1 MSADATLGSVSTSAT
16 QQERK
21 PLGTLIAISIF
32 WFALNFHWGALL
44 ILLIPDQVIALLY
57 REAPP
62 GTLAQQAAWVDANKP
77 LTLALVLAPG
87 LIVALIANPLFGLL
101 SDRTPGRFGRR
112 RPYILGG
119 TLLNIVGLLLMAFAP
134 IFVAQNHSGNALAPS
149 ILVLTG
155 ALMLVQLANNSAA
168 APFHALLPDLVP
180 REQRGF
186 ASGIMGLALLLG
198 QIGGVLVVSR
208 FGSNS
213 KELLKGT
220 QSLAQFEQGI
230 IYGFIAVCVVILLMA
245 VLTVIF
251 VREKPWDPATLTATA
266 RDEQRHTVR
275 DLTLTVLATVAV
287 TGLALLVVQLVPN
300 LGLTADALSI
310 IQLLAVVVASI
321 GAARAFGFRPRKNP
335 DFSWVVL
342 TRMLV
347 VMGVQ
352 IVQTFLTFYMKDV
365 VHADSPEDA
374 ATLFVII
381 LTLGGV
387 ASTLI
392 AGWASDRIGRKRM
405 VYISGG
411 VMAAVGAAFIF
422 APYLVTSDLLTV
434 ILIAGAIFGLGYGAY
449 LAVDWA
455 LVADVLPSEETFAR
469 DMGVW
474 NIGLTLPQV
483 LAAVF
488 GGWLI
493 GLGLALGSLQLGYTF
508 LFVGFVVFC
517 VSGTVTVRYV
527 KGVAR

>member
-1 MSADATLGSVSTSAT
+1 MSADATLGSLSTSAT
-16 QQERK
+16 RQERK
-21 PLGTLIAISIF
+21 SLGALIAISIF
-32 WFALNFHWGALL
+32 WFAINFHWAALL
-44 ILLIPDQVIALLY
+44 ILLIPDQVIGLLY
-57 REAPP
+57 REAPS

-134 IFVAQNHSGNALAPS
+134 LLIAQNHSGNVLAPS

-155 ALMLVQLANNSAA
+155 ALMLVQLANNAAA

-198 QIGGVLVVSR
+198 QIGGVLVISL

-213 KELLKGT
+213 ADLLKGT
-220 QSLAQFEQGI
+220 QTLARYEQGI
-230 IYGFIAVCVVILLMA
+230 TYGFIAVCGVILLMA
-245 VLTVIF
+245 ILTVIF
-251 VREKPWDPATLTATA
+251 VRERPWDPATLSGAA
-266 RDEQRHTVR
+266 REEQRHTLR
-275 DLTLTVLATVAV
+275 DLTLTVFATLAVS
-287 TGLALLVVQLVPN
+287 GLALLAVQVIPGLA
-300 LGLTADALSI
+300 LTADALSV
-310 IQLLAVVVASI
+310 IQLLAVVVAGI

-365 VHADSPEDA
+365 VRADSPEDA
-374 ATLFVII
+374 ATLFIII
-381 LTLGGV
+381 LTFGALT
-387 ASTLI
+387 STLA
-392 AGWASDRIGRKRM
+392 AGWASDRVGRKRM
-405 VYISGG
+405 VYISGALMAVVG
-411 VMAAVGAAFIF
+411 VAFIF
-422 APYLVTSDLLTV
+422 APYIFSGGLLQV

-493 GLGLALGSLQLGYTF
+493 GLGLLLGSLQLGYTF
-508 LFVGFVVFC
+508 LFVAFVVFC
-517 VSGTVTVRYV
+517 VSGTVTVRYI

>member
-1 MSADATLGSVSTSAT
+1 MSADATLGTLSTSAT
-16 QQERK
+16 RQERQS
-21 PLGTLIAISIF
+21 LGGLVAISIF
-32 WFALNFHWGALL
+32 WFALNFHWAALL
-44 ILLIPDQVIALLY
+44 ILLIPDQVIGLLY
-57 REAPP
+57 AEAPA
-62 GTLAQQAAWVDANKP
+62 GTLAQQAAWVDVNKP

-101 SDRTPGRFGRR
+101 SDRTGGRFGRR

-134 IFVAQNHSGNALAPS
+134 LFVAQGHSGNALAPS

-155 ALMLVQLANNSAA
+155 ALMLVQLANNAAA

-180 REQRGF
+180 RGQRGF

-198 QIGGVLVVSR
+198 NIGGVLVVSQ

-213 KELLKGT
+213 KALLNGT
-220 QSLAQFEQGI
+220 QSLARYQQGI
-230 IYGFIAVCVVILLMA
+230 IYGFIAVCGVIFLMA
-245 VLTVIF
+245 LLTVIF
-251 VREKPWDPATLTATA
+251 VREKPWDPTTLSTAA
-266 RDEQRHTVR
+266 RNEQRHTLR
-275 DLTLTVLATVAV
+275 DLTLTVLATIAV
-287 TGLALLVVQLVPN
+287 TGLALLVVQLIPN
-300 LGLTADALSI
+300 QGLTADALSV
-310 IQLLAVVVASI
+310 IQLLAVVVAGI

-347 VMGVQ
+347 VMGFQ
-352 IVQTFLTFYMKDV
+352 IVQTFLAFYMKDV
-365 VHADSPEDA
+365 VHAESPEDA

-381 LTLGGV
+381 LTLGGL

-422 APYLVTSDLLTV
+422 APYLFTDGLLTV
-434 ILIAGAIFGLGYGAY
+434 ILVAGAIFGLGYGAY

-474 NIGLTLPQV
+474 NIGLTVPQV

-493 GLGLALGSLQLGYTF
+493 LLGTTLGSAQLGYTF
-508 LFVGFVVFC
+508 LFVAFVVFC
-517 VSGTVTVRYV
+517 VSGTVTVRFI

>member
-1 MSADATLGSVSTSAT
+1 MSADATLGSVSASGAR
-16 QQERK
+16 QERRS
-21 PLGTLIAISIF
+21 LGALIAISIF
-32 WFALNFHWGALL
+32 WFALNFHWAALL
-44 ILLIPDQVIALLY
+44 ILLIPDQVIGLLY
-57 REAPP
+57 REAP
-62 GTLAQQAAWVDANKP
+62 GATVAQQAAWVDANKP

-87 LIVALIANPLFGLL
+87 LIVALISNPLFGLL

-155 ALMLVQLANNSAA
+155 ALMLVQLANNAAA

-198 QIGGVLVVSR
+198 QIGGVLVISL
-208 FGSNS
+208 FGANS
-213 KELLKGT
+213 AALLGGT
-220 QSLAQFEQGI
+220 QSLAEYERSI
-230 IYGFIAVCVVILLMA
+230 AYGFIAVCGVILLMA
-245 VLTVIF
+245 LLTVIF

-275 DLTLTVLATVAV
+275 DLSLTIFATLTVS
-287 TGLALLVVQLVPN
+287 GLALLIVQLIPGV
-300 LGLTADALSI
+300 GLTADALSV
-310 IQLLAVVVASI
+310 IQMLAVVVAGI

-365 VHADSPEDA
+365 VRANSPEDA

-387 ASTLI
+387 ASTFI
-392 AGWASDRIGRKRM
+392 AGWASDLVGRKRM

-411 VMAAVGAAFIF
+411 LMAAVGATFIF
-422 APYLVTSDLLTV
+422 APYIFTSGLLTV
-434 ILIAGAIFGLGYGAY
+434 ILVAGAIFGLGYGAY

-455 LVADVLPSEETFAR
+455 LVADVLPSEETYAR

-483 LAAVF
+483 LAAVL

-493 GLGLALGSLQLGYTF
+493 GLGILLGSPQLGYTF
-508 LFVGFVVFC
+508 LFVAFVFFC
-517 VSGTVTVRYV
+517 VSGTVTVRNI

>member
-1 MSADATLGSVSTSAT
+1 MSADATLGISPPVER
-16 QQERK
+16 QERK
-21 PLGTLIAISIF
+21 SLGALIAISIF
-32 WFALNFHWGALL
+32 WFALNYHWAALL
-44 ILLIPDQVIALLY
+44 LLLIPDQVTGLLL
-57 REAPP
+57 REAP
-62 GTLAQQAAWVDANKP
+62 GATLAAQSAWVQANRP

-101 SDRTPGRFGRR
+101 SDRTAGRFGRR

-134 IFVAQNHSGNALAPS
+134 LFVVQAHSGNALAPS
-149 ILVLTG
+149 LLVLTG
-155 ALMLVQLANNSAA
+155 ALMLVQLANNAAA

-198 QIGGVLVVSR
+198 QIGGVLVTSL
-208 FGSNS
+208 FGANS
-213 KELLKGT
+213 KELLDGT
-220 QSLAQFEQGI
+220 QSIATFQQSI
-230 IYGFIAVCVVILLMA
+230 AYGFIAVCGVILVMA
-245 VLTVIF
+245 ILTVIF
-251 VREKPWDPATLTATA
+251 VHETPWDKTSLSAATRA
-266 RDEQRHTVR
+266 EQRHTVR
-275 DLTLTVLATVAV
+275 DLSLTVLAVLAIS
-287 TGLALLVVQLVPN
+287 GLALVTFRLLP
-300 LGLTADALSI
+300 GLSLTDNTLSALQI
-310 IQLLAVVVASI
+310 LLVVVAGI

-352 IVQTFLTFYMKDV
+352 LVQTFLLFYMHDV
-365 VHADSPEDA
+365 VHATSPEDA
-374 ATLFVII
+374 VTLFII
-381 LTLGGV
+381 LLTVGAM
-387 ASTLI
+387 ASTVV
-392 AGWASDRIGRKRM
+392 AGFASDRLGRKRM
-405 VYISGG
+405 VYVSGAF
-411 VMAAVGAAFIF
+411 MAAVGAVFIL
-422 APYLVTSDLLTV
+422 APYLYTGDLLPL
-434 ILIAGAIFGLGYGAY
+434 ILVVATIFGLGYGAY

-488 GGWLI
+488 GGWLL
-493 GLGLALGSLQLGYTF
+493 GLGVLLGNRQLGYTF
-508 LFVGFVVFC
+508 LFVAFVFFC
-517 VSGTVTVRYV
+517 VSGTVTVRYI